1 MKNLIEVIMLTFN
14 EPLYLFL
21 LVILPVIIYFSHF
34 FKRRGGKVKFPISI
48 YGNFGSIKLRDYG
61 LNLLYFVTYTFF
73 YLAITVMILTLAG
86 PSISKKKMTYLSSG
100 ADIVIVLDISPS
112 MGAIE
117 FSSKNRLEFA
127 KELIKYFAYQREN
140 DNIGLVA
147 FAKEA
152 SLIVPLT
159 IDRDFFSRKLDDI
172 YIMDL
177 GNGSALGLG
186 VSIALSHLKHSEA
199 PKRSVIVLTD
209 GVVNSDEVYKD
220 QVINLAQ
227 GLNVKIYSIGIGSSE
242 ELSVGFKLRSGK
254 FYQGTLREV
263 YDSSMLLEIAS
274 KTGGL
279 FYSVNDDFSF
289 KLAIQDFSKKEN
301 VERKVKIT
309 VDNDDVYNEFLLII
323 FCLLILYFIFS
334 KVFLK
339 EVL

>member
-1 MKNLIEVIMLTFN
+1 MLTFN
-14 EPLYLFL
+14 EPFYLFL
-21 LVILPVIIYFSHF
+21 LLILPLIIYFSHF
-34 FKRRGGKVKFPISI
+34 FNHRGGKVKFPVSI
-48 YGNFGSIKLRDYG
+48 YGNFGSIKLRDYS
-61 LNLLYFVTYTFF
+61 LNFLYFITYTFF
-73 YLAITVMILTLAG
+73 YLSIIVMILTLAG
-86 PSISKKKMTYLSSG
+86 PSISKKKITYLSSG

-159 IDRDFFSRKLDDI
+159 VDRDFFSKKLDNI

-186 VSIALSHLKHSEA
+186 ISIALSHLKHSEA
-199 PKRSVIVLTD
+199 PKKSVIVLTD

-242 ELSVGFKLRSGK
+242 QLSVKFKLRSGR
-254 FYQGTLREV
+254 FYQGTLKEV
-263 YDSSMLLEIAS
+263 YDSSMLFEISS

-279 FYSVNDDFSF
+279 FYSVGDDFSF

-301 VERKVKIT
+301 IERKVRIT
-309 VDNDDVYNEFLLII
+309 VDNDDVHNEFLLAI

>member
-21 LVILPVIIYFSHF
+21 LLGLPLIIYFSHF
-34 FKRRGGKVKFPISI
+34 FNRRGGKVRFPISI
-48 YGNFGSIKLRDYG
+48 YGNFGSIKLRDYV

-73 YLAITVMILTLAG
+73 YLAIIVMILTLAG
-86 PSISKKKMTYLSSG
+86 PSISRKKMTYLSSG

-117 FSSKNRLEFA
+117 FSSKNRLDFA
-127 KELIKYFAYQREN
+127 KELIEYFVYQREN

-159 IDRDFFSRKLDDI
+159 IDRDFFSKKLDDI

-186 VSIALSHLKHSEA
+186 ISIALSHLKHSEA
-199 PKRSVIVLTD
+199 PKKSVIVLTD

-227 GLNVKIYSIGIGSSE
+227 GLNVKIYSVGIGSDE
-242 ELSVGFKLRSGK
+242 ELNVGFKLRSGK
-254 FYQGTLREV
+254 FYQGVLKEV
-263 YDSSMLLEIAS
+263 YDPSMLFEIS
-274 KTGGL
+274 NKTGGL
-279 FYSVNDDFSF
+279 FYSVGDDFSF

-301 VERKVKIT
+301 VERKVKIS
-309 VDNDDVYNEFLLII
+309 VDNNDVYNEFLLVI
-323 FCLLILYFIFS
+323 FFLLILYFVFS
-334 KVFLK
+334 RIILK

>member
-1 MKNLIEVIMLTFN
+1 MLTFN
-14 EPLYLFL
+14 EPLYLFVL
-21 LVILPVIIYFSHF
+21 IILPLIIYFSHF
-34 FKRRGGKVKFPISI
+34 FRHRGGKVRFPISI
-48 YGNFGSIKLRDYG
+48 YGNFGSIKLRDYT
-61 LNLLYFVTYTFF
+61 LNLLYFITYVFF
-73 YLAITVMILTLAG
+73 YLAMTVMILTLAG
-86 PSISKKKMTYLSSG
+86 PSISKKKITYISSG

-127 KELIKYFAYQREN
+127 KELIKYFVWQREN

-159 IDRDFFSRKLDDI
+159 IDRDFFSKKLDDI

-186 VSIALSHLKHSEA
+186 ISIALSHLKHSEA

-220 QVINLAQ
+220 QVISLAQ
-227 GLNVKIYSIGIGSSE
+227 GVNVKIYSVGIGSSE
-242 ELSVGFKLRSGK
+242 EFNVGFKLRSGK
-254 FYQGTLREV
+254 FYQGILREI
-263 YDSSMLLEIAS
+263 YDPSMLFEISS
-274 KTGGL
+274 KTGGV
-279 FYSVNDDFSF
+279 FYSVGDDFSF
-289 KLAIQDFSKKEN
+289 KLAIQDFSKREN
-301 VERKVKIT
+301 VERKVKIA
-309 VDNDDVYNEFLLII
+309 VDNDDVYNEFLLVI

-334 KVFLK
+334 KIFLK

>member
-1 MKNLIEVIMLTFN
+1 MLTFN
-14 EPLYLFL
+14 SPLYLFL
-21 LVILPVIIYFSHF
+21 LILIPLTIYFSHF
-34 FKRRGGKVKFPISI
+34 FRDRGGKVKFPISL
-48 YGNFGSIKLRDYG
+48 YGNAGSLKFRDYG
-61 LNLLYFVTYTFF
+61 LNLVYFTTYSFF
-73 YLAITVMILTLAG
+73 YLAITGMILALSG
-86 PSISKKKMTYLSSG
+86 PSISKKKMVYLSDG
-100 ADIVIVLDISPS
+100 ADIIIVLDLSPS
-112 MGAIE
+112 MGAVE
-117 FSSKNRLEFA
+117 FSSKNRFEFA
-127 KELIKYFAYQREN
+127 KELVKYFAFQREN

-159 IDRDFFSRKLDDI
+159 VDRDFFSEKLDDI

-186 VSIALSHLKHSEA
+186 ISIALSHLRHSEA
-199 PKRSVIVLTD
+199 SSKSIIVLTD

-220 QVINLAQ
+220 QVINLAK

-242 ELSVGFKLRSGK
+242 ELSVEFKMRSGK
-254 FYQGTLREV
+254 SYQGTLKEI
-263 YDSSMLLEIAS
+263 YDPSMLSEISS

-289 KLAIQDFSKKEN
+289 KFAIQDFSKKEN
-301 VERKVKIT
+301 VERKVKIS
-309 VDNDDVYNEFLLII
+309 VENKDIHDKFL
-323 FCLLILYFIFS
+323 FAVFWLLVLHFIFS

>member
-1 MKNLIEVIMLTFN
+1 MLTFN
-14 EPLYLFL
+14 EPLYL
-21 LVILPVIIYFSHF
+21 ILIIIVPIIIYFNHF
-34 FKRRGGKVKFPISI
+34 FKGRGGTVKFPISL
-48 YGNFGSIKLRDYG
+48 YGNFGSLKLRDCG
-61 LNLLYFVTYTFF
+61 LNLLYFLTYTFF
-73 YLAITVMILTLAG
+73 YLAIIGMILTLAG
-86 PSISKKKMTYLSSG
+86 PSISKKKMTYLSAG
-100 ADIVIVLDISPS
+100 ADIVIALDISPS

-140 DNIGLVA
+140 DNIGLVV

-159 IDRDFFSRKLDDI
+159 VDRDFFSKKLDDI

-186 VSIALSHLKHSEA
+186 ISVALSHLRYSEA
-199 PKRSVIVLTD
+199 SKKSVIVLTD

-242 ELSVGFKLRSGK
+242 ELNVGFKLRSGE
-254 FYQGTLREV
+254 FYQGVLREV
-263 YDSSMLLEIAS
+263 YDSRMLFEIS
-274 KTGGL
+274 NKTGGL
-279 FYSVNDDFSF
+279 FYSVGDDFSF
-289 KLAIQDFSKKEN
+289 KFAIQDFSKKEN
-301 VERKVKIT
+301 VERKIKIS
-309 VDNDDVYNEFLLII
+309 VDNNDIYNEFLFVI
-323 FCLLILYFIFS
+323 FCLLVLYFMFS
-334 KVFLK
+334 KIFLK